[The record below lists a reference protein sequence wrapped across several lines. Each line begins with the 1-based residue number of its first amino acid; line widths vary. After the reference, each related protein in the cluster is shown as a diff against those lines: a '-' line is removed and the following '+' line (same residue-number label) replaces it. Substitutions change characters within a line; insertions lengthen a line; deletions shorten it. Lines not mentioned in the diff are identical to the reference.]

1 MSKVSAV
8 RALPEVSV
16 KDLIIW
22 DDSRSQCCGFLNKK
36 ASKTSAFSKG
46 KWQKRWFLID
56 VDIEERGNY
65 ALQYFHNPEDRVPR
79 QVFPLENVTLKIAG
93 GNSFI
98 LTSDDTALA
107 TLSADSHE
115 VMKMWVDT
123 LENVISVANL
133 RARLLKELDDRGE
146 ESGAEDTGK
155 RSRYSVVRNE
165 LAGISTNLKA
175 YGKKPQESPGRSPV
189 KRPTAPALR
198 LDVDAETIPPT
209 SKARHQFVHM
219 FVDDIAKA
227 LEIMPDMIE
236 VLSIKPA
243 PGMDWLTM
251 VEFDINPISI
261 LQNTA
266 GDRDDPRYWQ
276 RLETERVDIRS
287 KLLWTLH
294 EMVSDPS
301 SLLYNGFVTSKL
313 DPSFSANLL
322 DRNDD
327 EEEEILPYSTDPEVL
342 SIMEHYRD
350 IQVPSN
356 VVDVTHFSIELH
368 FEEKVRLVNV
378 PNPLVLR
385 KRCCALWPYEVKH
398 ALGFMGNMQEL
409 WMEPISLVPRN
420 MPKLLSQPVPFMPSV
435 RYGGEK
441 LINAARLKAD
451 QAYDVVFEDR
461 RDEALQSLLPEEMDA
476 IKETF
481 QQCDLNGDG
490 GISRT
495 EMSELVRRRTAE
507 RRAIIDAKFD
517 AFLSEPGITRAEILT
532 AEANKATLMQSMHE
546 AQNKLLKMFEAAD
559 TNGDGV
565 ISFTEFIM
573 AEAWWMRCTINPER
587 AHLF

>member
-1 MSKVSAV
+1 M
-8 RALPEVSV
+8 

-65 ALQYFHNPEDRVPR
+65 ALEYFHSPDDKVAR
-79 QVFPLENVTLKIAG
+79 QSFPLANVTIKVAG

-98 LTSDDTALA
+98 LTQDDVALA
-107 TLSADSHE
+107 NLSADSHE

-123 LENVISVANL
+123 LENVIAIANH
-133 RARLLKELDDRGE
+133 RARMLDDHGA
-146 ESGAEDTGK
+146 ESGADDAAK
-155 RSRYSVVRNE
+155 RSRYSIVRSE
-165 LAGISTNLKA
+165 MAGISTGVKTFTR
-175 YGKKPQESPGRSPV
+175 KSQEGLSPARSPV
-189 KRPTAPALR
+189 KRPTAPAVR

-209 SKARHQFVHM
+209 SRARHQFVHL
-219 FVDDIAKA
+219 FIDDIAKA
-227 LEIMPDMIE
+227 LEIMPDMVE
-236 VLSIKPA
+236 VLSVKPA

-251 VEFDINPISI
+251 IEFDINPISI
-261 LQNTA
+261 LQNGA

-294 EMVSDPS
+294 EMVSDS
-301 SLLYNGFVTSKL
+301 SSVLYNGFVTSKL

-322 DRNDD
+322 DKSE
-327 EEEEILPYSTDPEVL
+327 EEEEIVPYSTDPEVL

-350 IQVPSN
+350 IQVPSSLS
-356 VVDVTHFSIELH
+356 DVTHFSIELY
-368 FEEKVRLVNV
+368 FEDKIRIVNV

-385 KRCCALWPYEVKH
+385 KRCCALWPYEVKQ

-409 WMEPISLVPRN
+409 WIEPVSLVPRG
-420 MPKLLSQPVPFMPSV
+420 MPKMLSQPVPFMPSV

-441 LINAARLKAD
+441 IINAARLKAD
-451 QAYDVVFEDR
+451 QAYDVVCEDK
-461 RDEALQSLLPEEMDA
+461 RDEALASLHPEEMDA

-495 EMSELVRRRTAE
+495 EMSELVRKRTAE
-507 RRAIIDAKFD
+507 RKAIIDAKFD
-517 AFLSEPGITRAEILT
+517 AFLSEPGVTRDEILS
-532 AEANKATLMQSMHE
+532 AEQNKATLMQSMNE

-559 TNGDGV
+559 LDGDGV